1 MTKTNIPTVLVVDDD
16 ETILEVLEARLLSSG
31 LSPLLADRAET
42 ALEML
47 ADEPVDCIVSDVK
60 MPGMGG
66 HGLLREVLAN
76 WPHVPIILLTAHGTI
91 PDAVAS
97 IQSGAADYLTKPF
110 DGKELVRRIH
120 RLLDAAGAADP
131 APKAAPAPEASAKAA
146 AKGSP
151 APESGLTGGEAP
163 AMARFLERL
172 DRVARSTAGVLLF
185 GESGTGKEMT
195 ARYLHERSPRAGGPF
210 VVVDCGSTP
219 PTLLESELFGHVK
232 GSFTHAVKDKQG
244 LIEAADGGTL
254 FLDEIGNISEEM
266 QTRLLRFLQEG
277 TIRRVGDTAER
288 RVSCRVVAAT
298 NADLAEL
305 VRRGEFRQ
313 DLYYRLKVV
322 TLTIPPLRE
331 RPEDIP
337 ALAARFTAGLCRDQ
351 GRPAAAVAPGAMA
364 RLLAHPW
371 PGNVRELKHAL
382 EAALV
387 FCAGDVIEAA
397 DLQLDPPPAE
407 FPAPA
412 DAPRSLEDSERLA
425 IVRALGQAGGVK
437 KKAADALGISRRA
450 IHYKIKKYGIGDPEE

>member
-1 MTKTNIPTVLVVDDD
+1 
-16 ETILEVLEARLLSSG
+16 
-31 LSPLLADRAET
+31 
-42 ALEML
+42 
-47 ADEPVDCIVSDVK
+47 
-60 MPGMGG
+60 
-66 HGLLREVLAN
+66 
-76 WPHVPIILLTAHGTI
+76 WPHIPIILLTAHGTI

-110 DGKELVRRIH
+110 DGKELVRRIR
-120 RLLDAAGAADP
+120 RLLE
-131 APKAAPAPEASAKAA
+131 AAPAPQAAPAGRKAASAQ
-146 AKGSP
+146 GSP
-151 APESGLTGGEAP
+151 PPDCGLWGGESP

-172 DRVARSTAGVLLF
+172 DRVARSTANVLVF
-185 GESGTGKEMT
+185 GESGTGKEKT
-195 ARYLHERSPRAGGPF
+195 ARCLHDLSPRAGGPF

-277 TIRRVGDTAER
+277 VIRRVGDTAER

-298 NADLAEL
+298 NADLPGR
-305 VRRGEFRQ
+305 VRDGSFRQ

-331 RPEDIP
+331 RLDDIP
-337 ALAARFTAGLCRDQ
+337 LLAARFAAALCREQD
-351 GRPAAAVAPGAMA
+351 RPAARIEPGAMA
-364 RLLAHPW
+364 LLTAHPW

-387 FCAGDVIEAA
+387 FCAGNVIAPD
-397 DLQLDPPPAE
+397 DLQLDPPPAD
-407 FPAPA
+407 FPGPEA
-412 DAPRSLEDSERLA
+412 DALSLEENERRA
-425 IVRALGQAGGVK
+425 IIRALEHADGVK

-450 IHYKIKKYGIGDPEE
+450 IHYKIRKYGIGDPDE